1 MKKYAIF
8 FFLLLFMVG
17 TGSIVWLYLYNSSAS
32 GATQT
37 ASTETVLPQN
47 ELSTLPDLV
56 EIKSEGKSIKLSLN
70 DIPQYKNYLLNE
82 ADIQSEIARTQFTSL
97 DVPSSE
103 TYAILKYGCG
113 TKDCSTILVK
123 TDGNKS
129 ESLTMPVGIFQDYK
143 LSPNQERVLIR
154 YAYDEGGL
162 VKRQILVAV
171 DLEKLKIIPYTSAA
185 LEEPFM
191 LKPTW
196 PIISY
201 DWIDN
206 NQFTIE
212 TAALET
218 SEYSALKDWFSSE
231 NRKIRK
237 ITIRLNSIKRLDEYP
252 KAT

>member
-1 MKKYAIF
+1 MKKYTI
-8 FFLLLFMVG
+8 FFLLLFIVG
-17 TGSIVWLYLYNSSAS
+17 TGSLVWLYITNSSAS
-32 GATQT
+32 EAAETV
-37 ASTETVLPQN
+37 ATETELPHT
-47 ELSTLPDLV
+47 ELSTLPDIV

-123 TDGNKS
+123 TDGSKS

-143 LSPNQERVLIR
+143 LSPDQGKMLIR

-162 VKRQILVAV
+162 VRRQILVAV
-171 DLEKLKIIPYTSAA
+171 DLKPLKVIPYTSAD

-201 DWIDN
+201 DWNDN
-206 NQFTIE
+206 NEFTIE

-231 NRKIRK
+231 NRKTRK
-237 ITIRLNSIKRLDEYP
+237 VTIRLDSIRRLDEYP

>member
-1 MKKYAIF
+1 MKKYLIP
-8 FFLLLFMVG
+8 LLLLLLVG
-17 TGSIVWLYLYNSSAS
+17 SGSTVWLYLTSSSAS
-32 GATQT
+32 EATQT
-37 ASTETVLPQN
+37 VSTETELTHT
-47 ELSTLPDLV
+47 ELSTLPDIV

-82 ADIQSEIARTQFTSL
+82 GDSQAEIARTQFTSL
-97 DVPSSE
+97 DVPSSNM
-103 TYAILKYGCG
+103 YVMLKYGCG

-123 TDGNKS
+123 TNGDKS

-143 LSPNQERVLIR
+143 VSSDHKKVLIR
-154 YAYDEGGL
+154 YAYDEGSL

-218 SEYSALKDWFSSE
+218 SEYSALKNWFSSE
-231 NRKIRK
+231 NRKTRKVTILLDSIR
-237 ITIRLNSIKRLDEYP
+237 RLDEYP
-252 KAT
+252 KAM